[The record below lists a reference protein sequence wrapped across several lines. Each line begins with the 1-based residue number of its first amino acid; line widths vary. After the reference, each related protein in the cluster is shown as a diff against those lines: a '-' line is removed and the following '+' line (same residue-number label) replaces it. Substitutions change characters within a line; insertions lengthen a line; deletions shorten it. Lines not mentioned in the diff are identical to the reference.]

1 MKRLK
6 TSAFAKTLAF
16 ILCLLFAAGMFM
28 SFMCVGVLY
37 GYGGYTG
44 GSLNTVLRNYLEPW
58 CVDKMLNNMEGYRYG
73 ADPEELDSTVGMTFT
88 IYDQNGKL
96 VYDGLG
102 SQSYMLETSP
112 YGFWYPAENAV
123 MYNANDWNGSYGLVI
138 EEDGVIT
145 VEVEPAPSDSS
156 AAASVPSQEAERA
169 SGDTSENVGTSP
181 QPTTAVTQEPQS
193 TASPDGEDSGLSGSM
208 SSPEPTEAAQ
218 APEPDTGTAATG
230 DAQTQEPTAGPEPA
244 EDSNQSAYVE
254 VATARYSMVG
264 YVLDTVGEN
273 DEVAGMTNLLTY
285 CYAYRNL
292 LLGAMI
298 GFALLALCCFAFLM
312 AAAGHKSGID
322 EIQPG
327 LTERLPFDVFTAAA
341 AALGVILMGLL
352 IEFSSGGANIL
363 KFITYTLVF
372 EAGAA
377 LCLWWSLSFAR
388 RLKLG
393 SVISSCISVRII
405 LWCWH
410 TFKKLLAFVGDALR
424 GMALVPKA
432 TLIIFAIL
440 FVEFF
445 WMVGFGSGG
454 GFMIFSWFIER
465 AVLVL
470 LTAYVLLCMKKL
482 LKAGEELSQGNLDYR
497 VDTAK
502 MRGPLK
508 EHGEQLNRIG
518 EGMNKAVNERMKSEH
533 FRTEL
538 ITNVSHDIKTPLT
551 SIINYVDLLEKEEI
565 DNEKAREYLEVLS
578 RQSARLKKLIDDLI
592 EASKASTG
600 NLNVSLERCEL
611 GVLIDQCAGEYA
623 EKLKAAGLEL
633 VVTKPEEPVTIMADG
648 RHMWRVFDNLLN
660 NVCKYAMAGTR
671 VYINLDKEAGRATVT
686 FRNISAQQLNIS
698 GEELMERFVRGDS
711 SRNTEGSGLGLS
723 IARSLVQLQKG
734 ELELT
739 VDGDLFKVTLKF
751 RTVD

>member
-6 TSAFAKTLAF
+6 SSAFAKTLAF

-88 IYDQNGKL
+88 IYDQDKKV

-112 YGFWYPAENAV
+112 YGFWYPAEDAAIYRAV
-123 MYNANDWNGSYGLVI
+123 
-138 EEDGVIT
+138 
-145 VEVEPAPSDSS
+145 
-156 AAASVPSQEAERA
+156 VPS
-169 SGDTSENVGTSP
+169 
-181 QPTTAVTQEPQS
+181 S
-193 TASPDGEDSGLSGSM
+193 TAEPEPTVSPEATVSPEPTVSPEATVSPKPTESPEPTADSTAGEDSALSGAM
-208 SSPEPTEAAQ
+208 SSPEPTAEALTQ
-218 APEPDTGTAATG
+218 AGTA
-230 DAQTQEPTAGPEPA
+230 QTAESSSVPAAEPA
-244 EDSNQSAYVE
+244 QPAYE
-254 VATARYSMVG
+254 QMPTERYSMVG
-264 YVLDTVGEN
+264 YVLETVGEN
-273 DEVAGMTNLLTY
+273 DEVAGMTQLLSY

-292 LLGAMI
+292 MLGAMI
-298 GFALLALCCFAFLM
+298 AFALLALCCFAFLM
-312 AAAGHKSGID
+312 AAAGHRSGSD

-327 LTERLPFDVFTAAA
+327 FTERLPFDVFTAAVA
-341 AALGVILMGLL
+341 FIGVLLMQLL
-352 IEFSSGGANIL
+352 IEFSTAGVNIL
-363 KFITYTLVF
+363 KVIAFVMVF
-372 EAGAA
+372 EAGVA

-393 SVISSCISVRII
+393 NVISSCISVRII
-405 LWCWH
+405 LWCWR

-424 GMALVPKA
+424 GMALIPKA

-440 FVEFF
+440 FVEFL

-518 EGMNKAVNERMKSEH
+518 EGMNKAVNERMRSEH

-698 GEELMERFVRGDS
+698 GDELMERFVRGDS

-751 RTVD
+751 KTLD

>member
-6 TSAFAKTLAF
+6 SSAFAKTLAF

-96 VYDGLG
+96 VYDGLENK
-102 SQSYMLETSP
+102 SYILETSP
-112 YGFWYPAENAV
+112 YGFWYPAEDAAIYRAV
-123 MYNANDWNGSYGLVI
+123 
-138 EEDGVIT
+138 
-145 VEVEPAPSDSS
+145 
-156 AAASVPSQEAERA
+156 VPS
-169 SGDTSENVGTSP
+169 
-181 QPTTAVTQEPQS
+181 S
-193 TASPDGEDSGLSGSM
+193 TAEPEPTVSPEATVSPEPTVSPEATVSPKPTESPEPTADSTAGEDSALSGAM
-208 SSPEPTEAAQ
+208 SSPEPTAAAQ
-218 APEPDTGTAATG
+218 TPEPMVSL
-230 DAQTQEPTAGPEPA
+230 EPA
-244 EDSNQSAYVE
+244 EDSNQSVYVE
-254 VATARYSMVG
+254 AVTARYSMVG
-264 YVLDTVGEN
+264 YVLETVGEN
-273 DEVAGMTNLLTY
+273 DEVAGMTQLLSY

-292 LLGAMI
+292 MLGAMI
-298 GFALLALCCFAFLM
+298 AFALLALCCFAFLM
-312 AAAGHKSGID
+312 AAAGHRSGSD

-327 LTERLPFDVFTAAA
+327 FTERLPFDVFTAAVA
-341 AALGVILMGLL
+341 FIGVILMQLL
-352 IEFSSGGANIL
+352 IEFSTAGVNIL
-363 KFITYTLVF
+363 KVIAFVMVF
-372 EAGAA
+372 EAGVA

-393 SVISSCISVRII
+393 NVISSCISVRII
-405 LWCWH
+405 LWCWR

-424 GMALVPKA
+424 GMALIPKA

-440 FVEFF
+440 FVEFL

-454 GFMIFSWFIER
+454 SFMIFSWFIER

-551 SIINYVDLLEKEEI
+551 SIINYVDLLEKEKI

-698 GEELMERFVRGDS
+698 GDELMERFVRGDS

-751 RTVD
+751 KTLD

>member
-6 TSAFAKTLAF
+6 SSAFAKTLAF

-88 IYDQNGKL
+88 IYDQNGKT
-96 VYDGLG
+96 VYDGLSG
-102 SQSYMLETSP
+102 KSYILKTSP
-112 YGFWYPAENAV
+112 YGFWYPAEDAAIYRAV
-123 MYNANDWNGSYGLVI
+123 
-138 EEDGVIT
+138 
-145 VEVEPAPSDSS
+145 
-156 AAASVPSQEAERA
+156 VPS
-169 SGDTSENVGTSP
+169 
-181 QPTTAVTQEPQS
+181 S
-193 TASPDGEDSGLSGSM
+193 TAEPEPTVSPEATVSPEPTVSPEATVSPKPTESPEPTADSTAGEDSALSGAM
-208 SSPEPTEAAQ
+208 SSPEPTAEALTQ
-218 APEPDTGTAATG
+218 AGTA
-230 DAQTQEPTAGPEPA
+230 QTAESSSVPAAEPA
-244 EDSNQSAYVE
+244 QPAYE
-254 VATARYSMVG
+254 QMPTERYSMVG
-264 YVLDTVGEN
+264 YVLETVGEN
-273 DEVAGMTNLLTY
+273 DEVAGMTQLLSY

-292 LLGAMI
+292 MLGAMI
-298 GFALLALCCFAFLM
+298 AFALLALCCFAFLM
-312 AAAGHKSGID
+312 AAAGHRSGSD

-327 LTERLPFDVFTAAA
+327 FTERLPFDVFTAAVA
-341 AALGVILMGLL
+341 FIGVILMQLL
-352 IEFSSGGANIL
+352 IEFSTAGVNIL
-363 KFITYTLVF
+363 KVIAFVMVF
-372 EAGAA
+372 EAGVA

-393 SVISSCISVRII
+393 NVISSCISVRII
-405 LWCWH
+405 LWCWR

-424 GMALVPKA
+424 GMALIPKA

-440 FVEFF
+440 FVEFL

-454 GFMIFSWFIER
+454 SFMIFSWFIER

-518 EGMNKAVNERMKSEH
+518 EGMNKAVNERMRSEH

-633 VVTKPEEPVTIMADG
+633 VVTKPEEPVEIMADG

-751 RTVD
+751 KTLD

>member
-6 TSAFAKTLAF
+6 SSAFAKTLAF

-96 VYDGLG
+96 VYDGLENK
-102 SQSYMLETSP
+102 SYILETSP
-112 YGFWYPAENAV
+112 YGFWYPAEDAAIYRAV
-123 MYNANDWNGSYGLVI
+123 
-138 EEDGVIT
+138 
-145 VEVEPAPSDSS
+145 
-156 AAASVPSQEAERA
+156 VPS
-169 SGDTSENVGTSP
+169 
-181 QPTTAVTQEPQS
+181 S
-193 TASPDGEDSGLSGSM
+193 TAEPEPTMSPEATVSPEPTVSPEATVSPKPTESPEPTADSTAGEDSALSGAM
-208 SSPEPTEAAQ
+208 SSPEPTAEALTQ
-218 APEPDTGTAATG
+218 AGTA
-230 DAQTQEPTAGPEPA
+230 QTAESSSVPAAEPA
-244 EDSNQSAYVE
+244 QPAYE
-254 VATARYSMVG
+254 QMPTERYSMVG
-264 YVLDTVGEN
+264 YVLETVGEN

-298 GFALLALCCFAFLM
+298 AFALLALCCFAFLM
-312 AAAGHKSGID
+312 AAAGHRSGSD

-327 LTERLPFDVFTAAA
+327 FTERLPFDVFTAAVA
-341 AALGVILMGLL
+341 FLGVILMQLL
-352 IEFSSGGANIL
+352 IEFSTAGVNIL
-363 KFITYTLVF
+363 KVIAFVMVF
-372 EAGAA
+372 EAGVA

-393 SVISSCISVRII
+393 NVISSCISVRII
-405 LWCWH
+405 LWCWR

-424 GMALVPKA
+424 GMALIPKA

-440 FVEFF
+440 FVEFL

-454 GFMIFSWFIER
+454 SFMIFSWFIER

-518 EGMNKAVNERMKSEH
+518 EGMNKAVNERMRSEH

-671 VYINLDKEAGRATVT
+671 VYINLDKAAGRATVT

-698 GEELMERFVRGDS
+698 GDELMERFVRGDS

-751 RTVD
+751 KTLD

>member
-1 MKRLK
+1 M
-6 TSAFAKTLAF
+6 
-16 ILCLLFAAGMFM
+16 
-28 SFMCVGVLY
+28 GVLY
-37 GYGGYTG
+37 SYGGYS
-44 GSLNTVLRNYLEPW
+44 GSSLEGVLRNYLEPW
-58 CVDKMLNNMEGYRYG
+58 CVNKMLNSMEGYRYG

-88 IYDQNGKL
+88 IYDQNGKT
-96 VYDGLG
+96 VYDGLSG
-102 SQSYMLETSP
+102 KSYILKTSP
-112 YGFWYPAENAV
+112 YGFWYPAEDAAIYRAV
-123 MYNANDWNGSYGLVI
+123 
-138 EEDGVIT
+138 
-145 VEVEPAPSDSS
+145 
-156 AAASVPSQEAERA
+156 VPSLTAEPEPTVSPEA
-169 SGDTSENVGTSP
+169 TVSP
-181 QPTTAVTQEPQS
+181 EPTVSPEATVSPKPTESPEPTADS
-193 TASPDGEDSGLSGSM
+193 TAGEDSGLSGAM
-208 SSPEPTEAAQ
+208 SSPEPTAEALTQ
-218 APEPDTGTAATG
+218 AGTA
-230 DAQTQEPTAGPEPA
+230 QTAESSSVPAAEPA
-244 EDSNQSAYVE
+244 QPAYE
-254 VATARYSMVG
+254 QMPTERYSMVG
-264 YVLDTVGEN
+264 YVLETVGEN
-273 DEVAGMTNLLTY
+273 DEVAGMTQLLSY

-292 LLGAMI
+292 MLGAMI
-298 GFALLALCCFAFLM
+298 AFALLALCCFAFLM
-312 AAAGHKSGID
+312 AAAGHKSGCD

-327 LTERLPFDVFTAAA
+327 LTERLPFDVLTVLVATA
-341 AALGVILMGLL
+341 GVILMQLL
-352 IEFSSGGANIL
+352 IGFSYGDANAA
-363 KFITYTLVF
+363 KLVAYVLIF
-372 EAGAA
+372 EAAAA
-377 LCLWWSLSFAR
+377 LCLWWCMSFAR
-388 RLKLG
+388 RLKMG

-405 LWCWH
+405 LWCWR

-424 GMALVPKA
+424 GMALIPKA

-440 FVEFF
+440 FVEFL

-454 GFMIFSWFIER
+454 SFMIFSWFIER

-600 NLNVSLERCEL
+600 NLNVNMERCEL
-611 GVLIDQCAGEYA
+611 GVLIDQSAGEYA

-633 VVTKPEEPVTIMADG
+633 VVTKPEEPVEIMADG

-698 GEELMERFVRGDS
+698 GDELMERFVRGDS

-751 RTVD
+751 KTLD

>member
-6 TSAFAKTLAF
+6 SSAFAKTLAF

-58 CVDKMLNNMEGYRYG
+58 CVDKMYNLMETYRYG
-73 ADPEELDSTVGMTFT
+73 GELEDIDCITGMTFA

-96 VYDGLG
+96 VYDGLENR
-102 SQSYMLETSP
+102 SYILETSP

-123 MYNANDWNGSYGLVI
+123 MYNANDWNGSYGLVT

-169 SGDTSENVGTSP
+169 SGDTSEDVGTSP
-181 QPTTAVTQEPQS
+181 QPTAAVTQEPQS
-193 TASPDGEDSGLSGSM
+193 TASPDGENSGLSGSM
-208 SSPEPTEAAQ
+208 SSPEPTAA
-218 APEPDTGTAATG
+218 
-230 DAQTQEPTAGPEPA
+230 AQTQEPAAGPEPA

-254 VATARYSMVG
+254 AATARYSMVG
-264 YVLDTVGEN
+264 YVLDTVTEN
-273 DEVAGMTNLLTY
+273 GEVATMTRIISV
-285 CYAYRNL
+285 CFAYSNL
-292 LLGAMI
+292 LLGVMVAS
-298 GFALLALCCFAFLM
+298 ALLALACFAFLM
-312 AAAGHKSGID
+312 AAAGHRKGCEEIQSGI
-322 EIQPG
+322 
-327 LTERLPFDVFTAAA
+327 TERLPFDVFTVAVAC
-341 AALGVILMGLL
+341 LGGVL
-352 IEFSSGGANIL
+352 IAVLTEFSYGGLDIIKPIAFAVI
-363 KFITYTLVF
+363 F

-377 LCLWWSLSFAR
+377 LCIWWSLSFAR

-393 SVISSCISVRII
+393 NVLKSCISIRLL

-723 IARSLVQLQKG
+723 IARSLVQLQNG

-739 VDGDLFKVTLKF
+739 VDGDLFKVVLRFKA
-751 RTVD
+751 VD

>member
-6 TSAFAKTLAF
+6 SSAFAKTLAF

-44 GSLNTVLRNYLEPW
+44 GSRETVLQNYLEPW
-58 CVDKMLNNMEGYRYG
+58 CANKMLNVMEAYRYG
-73 ADPEELDSTVGMTFT
+73 AEPAEMDNTVGMTFA

-96 VYDGLG
+96 VYDGLENK
-102 SQSYMLETSP
+102 SYILETSP
-112 YGFWYPAENAV
+112 YGFWYPAEDAAIYRAV
-123 MYNANDWNGSYGLVI
+123 
-138 EEDGVIT
+138 
-145 VEVEPAPSDSS
+145 
-156 AAASVPSQEAERA
+156 VPSLTAEPEPTVSPEA
-169 SGDTSENVGTSP
+169 TVSP
-181 QPTTAVTQEPQS
+181 KPTESPEPTADS
-193 TASPDGEDSGLSGSM
+193 TAGEDSALSGAM
-208 SSPEPTEAAQ
+208 SSPEPTAEALTQAGAAQ
-218 APEPDTGTAATG
+218 IAESSSVPAA
-230 DAQTQEPTAGPEPA
+230 EPA
-244 EDSNQSAYVE
+244 QPAYE
-254 VATARYSMVG
+254 QMPTERYSMVG
-264 YVLDTVGEN
+264 YVLETVGEN
-273 DEVAGMTNLLTY
+273 DEVAGMTQLLSY

-292 LLGAMI
+292 MLGAMI
-298 GFALLALCCFAFLM
+298 AFALLALCCFAFLM
-312 AAAGHKSGID
+312 AAAGHRSGSD

-327 LTERLPFDVFTAAA
+327 FTERLPFDVFTAAVA
-341 AALGVILMGLL
+341 FLGVILMQLL
-352 IEFSSGGANIL
+352 IEFSTAGVNIL
-363 KFITYTLVF
+363 KVIAFVMVF
-372 EAGAA
+372 EAGVA

-393 SVISSCISVRII
+393 NVISSCISVRII
-405 LWCWH
+405 LWCWR

-424 GMALVPKA
+424 GMALIPKA

-440 FVEFF
+440 FVEFL

-454 GFMIFSWFIER
+454 SFMIFSWFIER

-518 EGMNKAVNERMKSEH
+518 EGMNKAVNERMRSEH

-600 NLNVSLERCEL
+600 NLNMSLERCEL

-698 GEELMERFVRGDS
+698 GDELMERFVRGDD
-711 SRNTEGSGLGLS
+711 SRNTEGSGLGLN
-723 IARSLVQLQKG
+723 IAKTLMELQKG
-734 ELELT
+734 QLQLL
-739 VDGDLFKVTLKF
+739 VDGDLFKVTLIF
-751 RTVD
+751 PGATE